1 MPFDPVKLQK
11 QLDAQVKK
19 ASSGAGVDVSKQ
31 LERQYG
37 SGLIK
42 QYVTPVTKDIEK
54 TVYPFLEKEEPFYI
68 KNYDPSDLQALIN
81 GLRQQWRILDS
92 EAEKIARQMADRTN
106 EFNREKF
113 VKNINKAIGVD
124 VTDILADS
132 NIEGALNSSVQ
143 ANVSLIK
150 DMPQTQID
158 RIQSIVM
165 QGVDGGHDF
174 FSIKKQLR
182 KVDGISKRRA
192 RLIARDQVSKLNG
205 ALNQIRQDDLGI
217 THYIWRTS
225 EDERVRETHQENNGK
240 RFAWDSPP
248 AETGHPGEDIQCR
261 CTADPDLRGMRIIR
275 P

>member
-1 MPFDPVKLQK
+1 MAINPVKLQK
-11 QLDAQVKK
+11 QLDAQVAK

-31 LERQYG
+31 IERQYG
-37 SGLIK
+37 SALIK
-42 QYVTPVTKDIEK
+42 KYVKPVTKDMEK
-54 TVYPFLEKEEPFYI
+54 ILYPFLKKEEPFYI
-68 KNYDPSDLQALIN
+68 KNYDPSDLQTLIN
-81 GLRQQWRILDS
+81 GLRQQWKILDS
-92 EAEKIARQMADRTN
+92 EAQKIALQMADKTN

-113 VKNINKAIGVD
+113 VKNLNKAIGVD
-124 VTDILADS
+124 ITDILADS
-132 NIEGALNSSVQ
+132 NIEGALNTSVTN
-143 ANVSLIK
+143 NVALIK

-165 QGVDGGHDF
+165 EGVDGGHDF

-182 KVDGISKRRA
+182 KIDGISERRA
-192 RLIARDQVSKLNG
+192 RVIARDQVAKLNG
-205 ALNQIRQDDLGI
+205 NLNRIRQDDLGI

-225 EDERVRETHQENNGK
+225 EDERVRESHRANNGL

-275 P
+275 Q

>member
-174 FSIKKQLR
+174 FSIKK
-182 KVDGISKRRA
+182 
-192 RLIARDQVSKLNG
+192 
-205 ALNQIRQDDLGI
+205 
-217 THYIWRTS
+217 
-225 EDERVRETHQENNGK
+225 
-240 RFAWDSPP
+240 
-248 AETGHPGEDIQCR
+248 
-261 CTADPDLRGMRIIR
+261 
-275 P
+275 